1 MNKVYITTPIYYPSA
16 RPHLGHLYSTV
27 IADVLA
33 RWYRLQNKPVLFT
46 TGTDEHG
53 QKIAQAAQSQGVL
66 PQQFLDTIVPIYQ
79 ELWKLYEISNDLF
92 VRTTDPAHSKGVIH
106 WISVLQKNGDIYKDF
121 YRGWYCVPCEMFVA
135 DIQDNPDAISCT
147 SCGRQTEQV
156 SEESYFF
163 KLSAYKEKLLDWYAH
178 NPHWIVPHE
187 RAAEVVS
194 FVSAGLRDLS
204 ISRARAAVTWGIPFP
219 GDPAQ
224 VVYVWAD
231 ALNSYITA
239 AGYGDQVYGQQ
250 FEYWWPA
257 DIQVLG
263 KDILRFHAVYWPAFL
278 MAAGL
283 ELPKKLLVH
292 GWITVNNQKMSK
304 SLGNSIYPQ
313 DLLTQFHPDTIRYY
327 LIKQCAI
334 THDGSVSIADLERH
348 IETDLA
354 NNLGNLLNRIATIAV
369 TNNFGTLTG
378 TCDMTVQEQGVRMLQ
393 DYTNYMELG
402 TLHMALTRVWKYI
415 QELNGYV
422 HAHEPW
428 KVVKTD
434 PAHARVII
442 YSAAHG
448 LALVGVVLTPFMPE
462 KMRILLESMGISGS
476 LQAFTEWDT
485 QQRQY
490 TFTRIPPLFIKPE
503 QK

>member
-1 MNKVYITTPIYYPSA
+1 MKKMYITTPIYYPSA
-16 RPHLGHLYSTV
+16 RPHLGHLYSTLL
-27 IADVLA
+27 ADVIA
-33 RWYRLQNKPVLFT
+33 RWYRLQNKKVFFT

-53 QKIAQAAQSQGVL
+53 QKIAQAAGAHNQS
-66 PQQFLDTIVPIYQ
+66 PQQFLDTIVPVYKD
-79 ELWKLYEISNDLF
+79 LWKQYEISNDLF
-92 VRTTDPAHSKGVIH
+92 VRTTNPAHIEGVVA
-106 WISVLQKNGDIYKDF
+106 WINLLKKNGDIYKDF

-135 DIQDNPDAISCT
+135 DIQDSPEPVTCT
-147 SCGRQTEQV
+147 SCGRNTEQI

-163 KLSAYKEKLLDWYAH
+163 KLSSYQEKLLDWYAK

-204 ISRARAAVTWGIPFP
+204 ISRSSTAVTWGIPFP
-219 GDPAQ
+219 GDSAQ
-224 VVYVWAD
+224 MVYVWAD

-239 AGYGDQVYGQQ
+239 AGYGSSPVDQFTQL
-250 FEYWWPA
+250 WPA
-257 DIQVLG
+257 DIQILG

-313 DLLTQFHPDTIRYY
+313 DLLTNFHPDTVRYY

-334 THDGSVSIADLERH
+334 THDGSVSIPDLERH

-354 NNLGNLLNRIATIAV
+354 NNLGNLLNRISTIAV
-369 TNNFGTLTG
+369 TNNFGTLSSS
-378 TCDMTVQEQGVRMLQ
+378 CDTTVYEQGIQLLREYQ
-393 DYTNYMELG
+393 KYMELG

-428 KVVKTD
+428 KLVKTD
-434 PAHARVII
+434 LGQAREVI

-448 LALVGVVLTPFMPE
+448 LALVGVVLSPFMPE
-462 KMRILLESMGISGS
+462 KMEVLLKSMGISGS
-476 LQAFTEWDT
+476 LNTVFTEWDIKPGA
-485 QQRQY
+485 Y

-503 QK
+503 HK